1 MSNDSSA
8 KNLKPET
15 VAILQSAKID
25 NWPDLTSPA
34 QYTQIRRNKIAFR
47 HLSSQAGSTRKRRSG
62 LGGLE
67 NQNAWTIFFGP
78 TPLWSP
84 NTPLDQKDSLLAAL
98 YGCARLFLLP
108 SLHV

>member
-1 MSNDSSA
+1 MEYKVLLLWCFSVYNRQATSTG
-8 KNLKPET
+8 LRWILVET
-15 VAILQSAKID
+15 C
-25 NWPDLTSPA
+25 
-34 QYTQIRRNKIAFR
+34 AFR

-67 NQNAWTIFFGP
+67 NQSAWTIFFFIGP

-108 SLHV
+108 SLHS